1 MKNYFIKENAEYYSF
16 IAENPVFSL
25 LRHEIGV
32 TVCTGD
38 DYERP
43 PVPESVSR
51 YQMDSAL
58 AIKQISVSGYVANAE
73 IVDRNNIEVVNTFS
87 AKGLDEQ
94 EVNELFVL
102 AAMQ

>member
-1 MKNYFIKENAEYYSF
+1 MKTYFEKEDGAYFAF
-16 IAENPVFSL
+16 IADNPIFSL
-25 LRHEIGV
+25 VRHKVGV

-58 AIKQISVSGYVANAE
+58 AIKQIIVSGYIADTENIE
-73 IVDRNNIEVVNTFS
+73 RSNIEVQNTLSEKGFS
-87 AKGLDEQ
+87 QQSID
-94 EVNELFVL
+94 ELFIL

>member
-1 MKNYFIKENAEYYSF
+1 MKTYFEKEDGAYFAF

-58 AIKQISVSGYVANAE
+58 AIKQIIVSGYVADAE
-73 IVDRNNIEVVNTFS
+73 IIDRNNIEVVNTFS